1 MKKKFLIIFFVLVSQ
16 FVTAQQKKIDSIQ
29 KLYLA
34 TTVDTLKIKYAY
46 QLAELH
52 FAKPENALPY
62 ANAALPIAERLNRLY
77 DIAYGKGIL
86 ASCYGEEGNYPL
98 AVKNLFE
105 ALQISKQI
113 NNSYLLS
120 GFYGLLGSTYDD
132 QKDEQKAI
140 YYTREQIVWAKKRKD
155 RTLLLTAYYSMS
167 YYYNKLGQPQQALVY
182 DKLGN
187 ELIGQ
192 VHSDLLKGQVYA
204 GMGHSYLML
213 KQPDIGLPFL
223 YKAFALLKKAGSLA
237 TLTDA
242 YKFTSDYYIATGQR
256 DSAIKYSEKQLEFS
270 KDVVYEAG
278 VLEATTKLGKLY
290 DGHDQA
296 KAAFYYKTALE
307 LDQRLFDSEKTRA
320 FQNLVEADA
329 QRQRE
334 LAEQQ
339 RVAAEERKENLQL
352 IAIALF
358 IPVFIIVLFRLRRTR
373 LHRRVIDFM
382 GVLSLLLVFEFI
394 TLLSH
399 PFIERITGHTPV
411 LELVI
416 LVSVASILVPA
427 HHQLTHW
434 LKEQLA
440 KPHRNSR

>member
-1 MKKKFLIIFFVLVSQ
+1 MGKKDK
-16 FVTAQQKKIDSIQ
+16 
-29 KLYLA
+29 
-34 TTVDTLKIKYAY
+34 
-46 QLAELH
+46 
-52 FAKPENALPY
+52 
-62 ANAALPIAERLNRLY
+62 NRT
-77 DIAYGKGIL
+77 
-86 ASCYGEEGNYPL
+86 E
-98 AVKNLFE
+98 
-105 ALQISKQI
+105 
-113 NNSYLLS
+113 
-120 GFYGLLGSTYDD
+120 
-132 QKDEQKAI
+132 
-140 YYTREQIVWAKKRKD
+140 
-155 RTLLLTAYYSMS
+155 LLTAYYSMS

-187 ELIGQ
+187 ELVGQ
-192 VHSDLLKGQVYA
+192 MHSNLLKGQVYA

-223 YKAFALLKKAGSLA
+223 YKAFALLKKTGSLA

-278 VLEATTKLGKLY
+278 VLEAAAKLGKLY
-290 DGHDQA
+290 YGHDQA
-296 KAAFYYKTALE
+296 KATFYYKTALE

-320 FQNLVEADA
+320 FQNLVETDA

-339 RVAAEERKENLQL
+339 HVAAEERKENLQL

-358 IPVFIIVLFRLRRTR
+358 IPVFIILLFRLRRTR

-411 LELVI
+411 LELMI
-416 LVSVASILVPA
+416 LVAVASILVPA

-440 KPHRNSR
+440 KPHGNRH